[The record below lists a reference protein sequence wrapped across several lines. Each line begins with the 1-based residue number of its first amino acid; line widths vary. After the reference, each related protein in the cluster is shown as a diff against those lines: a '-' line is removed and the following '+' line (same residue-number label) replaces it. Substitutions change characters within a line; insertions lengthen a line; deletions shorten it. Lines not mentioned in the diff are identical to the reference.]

1 MSKLKTLTNLA
12 KLNHKLGLL
21 DAGDVVNLATTAYK
35 VKHFDPKDHMP
46 EWEIF
51 EDEEYERAER
61 RKTIL
66 IAGAAAGAAY
76 WIYKN
81 APAIKEATS
90 QTKKLSAETDRGEEI
105 IDDVADKSKK
115 AYRDIK
121 AKGQDISQEAKEK
134 GEELKEKGEDI
145 AEDAKEKGEKAKDKA
160 IDKSADLADD
170 VADKAKDAKKD
181 IKKLK

>member
-1 MSKLKTLTNLA
+1 MGKLKLA
-12 KLNHKLGLL
+12 TDLIKLNNKLGLL
-21 DAGDVVNLATTAYK
+21 DIGDVVGLASTAYK
-35 VKHFDPKDHMP
+35 VKTFDPMDHMP
-46 EWEIF
+46 DF
-51 EDEEYERAER
+51 DFFVDEEMERAER

-134 GEELKEKGEDI
+134 GEELKEKSEDI

-160 IDKSADLADD
+160 IDKGADLADD